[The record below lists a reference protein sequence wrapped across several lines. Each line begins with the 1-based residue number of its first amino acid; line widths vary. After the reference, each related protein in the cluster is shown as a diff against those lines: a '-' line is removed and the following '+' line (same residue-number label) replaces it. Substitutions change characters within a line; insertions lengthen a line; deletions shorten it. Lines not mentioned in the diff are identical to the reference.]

1 MLANR
6 FAPSLPSSPK
16 QLLANVSHRT
26 NPGRNLVSKTLLRRK
41 LKILVVQRNRLLRIA
56 IKGPR
61 LRARRSIT
69 RPNEGREKTKM

>member
-1 MLANR
+1 MPTR
-6 FAPSLPSSPK
+6 HGCSSSK
-16 QLLANVSHRT
+16 NAKTWRRHRT
-26 NPGRNLVSKTLLRRK
+26 NPGRNLVSKTLLQRK